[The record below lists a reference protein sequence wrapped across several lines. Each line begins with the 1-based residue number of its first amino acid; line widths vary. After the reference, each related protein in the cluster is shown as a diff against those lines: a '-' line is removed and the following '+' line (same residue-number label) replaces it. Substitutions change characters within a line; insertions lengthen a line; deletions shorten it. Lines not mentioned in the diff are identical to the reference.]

1 MTTIGR
7 VVLIKLYVD
16 WASTGSY
23 TAESGN
29 VISANGT
36 IRLAAPLTAIMAS
49 RSIVDQASI
58 TLVNRDQRY
67 SSLLTSGGLYTVV
80 GNGKAYHRPMY
91 IEVSVNGGGLYT
103 RIFTGVIKN
112 YVENSVTSRNSGTI
126 TLDCRSREE
135 EILNT
140 KISTG
145 LAQFQAIYETPNNE
159 GEIIGG
165 WLDEA
170 GLSGADYELDD
181 GLYSIP
187 WAALL
192 DESAIESA
200 WDMAAGAGG
209 RFYMRQS
216 DGKFVYQNNQH
227 WVFQSSVKSIARS
240 DYGGLSIKY
249 PDQDLAKVVTAQ
261 IYTGTLQPSDT
272 IFTLEAPLTVAP
284 GATLVHEAELDSP
297 AYVVGD
303 VAYTATTSGGANI
316 TADVTV
322 TMTAYAQK
330 LSFSIAN
337 ANAQAALIRLLTVD
351 GQFVTTDSK
360 EKATA
365 TSTDTF
371 WTDVAEKK
379 RAISNRFVQSRGQAG
394 GVASL
399 TLAAGETPLINFG
412 VDNLIGDPT
421 LRVGDLVNISDSK
434 VMTTSVFSFVTA
446 INWRFGTAGFMQTL
460 ECVEAAQLIPYYNT
474 SPGYFRLGSSKLG
487 STDPARGR
495 MYF

>member
-7 VVLIKLYVD
+7 VVKIKLYVD
-16 WASTGSY
+16 WTSGGSY

-29 VISANGT
+29 ILNASGQ
-36 IRLAAPLTAIMAS
+36 IRLAAPLTTIMAS
-49 RSIVDQASI
+49 RSVADQATV
-58 TLVNRDQRY
+58 TLINRDQRY
-67 SSLLTSGGLYTVV
+67 SSLLTSGGLYSVV

-91 IEVSVNGGGLYT
+91 IEVSVDGGSTYT
-103 RIFTGVIKN
+103 RIFTGVIKG
-112 YVENSVTSRNSGTI
+112 YTESVVTGRNSGTI

-135 EILNT
+135 EILNK

-145 LAQFQAIYETPNNE
+145 HAQFVAIYTTPNNE

-165 WLDEA
+165 WLDAA
-170 GLSGADYELDD
+170 GLSGADYQLDT

-192 DESAIESA
+192 DESAIEQA
-200 WDMAAGAGG
+200 WDMAAGSGG
-209 RFYMRQS
+209 RFYMRHS

-240 DYGGLSIKY
+240 DYGALSIKY
-249 PDQDLAKVVTAQ
+249 PDPDLCKVVTAQ
-261 IYTGTLQPSDT
+261 IYTGSIQPNDT
-272 IFTLEAPLTVAP
+272 IFTLDAPLTVAP
-284 GATLVHEAELDSP
+284 GATLVHEATLTDP
-297 AYVVGD
+297 AYIVGS
-303 VAYTATTSGGANI
+303 VAYTATTTGGANI

-322 TMTAYAQK
+322 TMTAYARK

-351 GQFVTTDSK
+351 GQFVTTNSK
-360 EKATA
+360 EKVTA

-379 RAISNRFVQSRGQAG
+379 RALSNRYVQSRGQAG
-394 GVASL
+394 GVAAL
-399 TLAAGETPLINFG
+399 VLAAGETPLVNFA

-421 LRVGDLVNISDSK
+421 LRVGDLVTIADGK
-434 VMTTSVFSFVTA
+434 VMTTSVPAFVTA
-446 INWRFGTAGFMQTL
+446 LSWRFGTAGFFQSL
-460 ECVEAAQLIPYYNT
+460 ECIEAAQLFPYYNT
-474 SPGYFRLGSSKLG
+474 SPGYFRLGTNKLG
-487 STDPARGR
+487 SSDPLRAR
-495 MYF
+495 MFF